1 MTEDAM
7 NAGAKGVTYG
17 RNIFAH
23 KTPHK
28 MVEAL
33 ADIIFKKQTATEAVE
48 KIGKE

>member
-7 NAGAKGVTYG
+7 TAGAKGVTFG

-23 KTPHK
+23 KKPHK

-33 ADIIFKKQTATEAVE
+33 SGVIFKKQSAKEAAE
-48 KIGKE
+48 KIDQE